1 MEKKII
7 RVGMV
12 GTGMIFDR
20 HCRGIKASPDAEV
33 TAICDVNKDAL
44 ARKAKL
50 VGVPMEATVTD
61 YTKMMDE
68 AISVQPL
75 SEECSKEEKKRC
87 FLKPSGDGFSICS
100 SNTAPPF

>member
-33 TAICDVNKDAL
+33 TAICDVSREAL
-44 ARKAKL
+44 KKKAMLNGIPERDRK
-50 VGVPMEATVTD
+50 
-61 YTKMMDE
+61 
-68 AISVQPL
+68 SVV
-75 SEECSKEEKKRC
+75 
-87 FLKPSGDGFSICS
+87 
-100 SNTAPPF
+100 

>member
-50 VGVPMEATVTD
+50 VGVPMEATFTD
-61 YTKMMDE
+61 YTKMMDSGLIDAVVICTPNDSHVQIALE
-68 AISVQPL
+68 AI
-75 SEECSKEEKKRC
+75 KRD
-87 FLKPSGDGFSICS
+87 L
-100 SNTAPPF
+100 PFAMESRWA